1 MSVGCLPNIFT
12 LKHVDSLNLE
22 EQDSLDEYRHSIIC
36 NWKELRNYGNQ
47 TFW

>member
-22 EQDSLDEYRHSIIC
+22 LLSEQDHFRLIKKFT
-36 NWKELRNYGNQ
+36 NL
-47 TFW
+47 